1 MAKKEKISGTNQV
14 NQFLQ
19 NNEHTLKE
27 GIHLIRKIILESN
40 NNLTEHIKW
49 NAPSFCFKDED
60 KITFKLNSKD
70 NIQIIFH
77 RGAKVKEVPKD
88 KFINESTGILKWA
101 TNDRAVATFVS
112 LEQINENKDS
122 LIKIINEWI
131 EASKNDT
138 IN

>member
-1 MAKKEKISGTNQV
+1 MAKKEKISGSEKV

-19 NNEHTLKE
+19 NSEHPLKE
-27 GIHLIRKIILESN
+27 CIYLIRNIILDSG

-49 NAPSFCFKDED
+49 NAPSFCFNNED
-60 KITFKLNSKD
+60 RITFKLNSKD

-77 RGAKVKEVPKD
+77 RGAKVKEIPKNKLISD
-88 KFINESTGILKWA
+88 STGILKWA

-112 LEQINENKDS
+112 LEQINENKNK
-122 LIKIINEWI
+122 LLKIINEWI

>member
-1 MAKKEKISGTNQV
+1 MAKKEKISGTDQV
-14 NQFLQ
+14 NQFLES
-19 NNEHTLKE
+19 NEHTLKE
-27 GIHLIRKIILESN
+27 GINLIRKLILESN

-49 NAPSFCFKDED
+49 NAPSFCFNNED

-88 KFINESTGILKWA
+88 KFINDSTGILKWA

-112 LEQINENKDS
+112 LEQINENKDR

-131 EASKNDT
+131 EASKNDN